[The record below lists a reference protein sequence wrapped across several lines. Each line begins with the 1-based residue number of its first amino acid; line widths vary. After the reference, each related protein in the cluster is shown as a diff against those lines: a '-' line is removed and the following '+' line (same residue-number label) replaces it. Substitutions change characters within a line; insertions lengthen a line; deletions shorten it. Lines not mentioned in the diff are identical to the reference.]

1 MKIAFVFPGQGSQ
14 YIGMG
19 QELYDNYA
27 EAREIFKCADNTL
40 SMDLTKLCFQGPEEQ
55 LIKTANTQPAIL
67 TTSVATLAV
76 LKSRGIKA
84 QVAAGHSLG
93 EYSAL
98 VAAGALEFADAV
110 RIVQMRGRFMQ
121 EAAPIGTA
129 GMAAVLGLAG
139 TAVVKVCQE
148 ASSYGV
154 IQPANFNSPGQVVIA
169 GALEALEKAME
180 LAKAAGAKR
189 VVKLAVSGPFHSSLM
204 APAGQRLAAELD
216 RININER
223 IIPVVANFSAEVVCS
238 GQDVRHSLIKQVSN
252 SVRWEESVEK
262 MVALGVT
269 HFIEVGPGKVLT
281 GLIKKIAKEAKV
293 LNVEDCTSLEIA
305 LDKLKEV
312 G

>member
-19 QELYDNYA
+19 KELYDNYA
-27 EAREIFKCADNTL
+27 EAREIFKCADNKL
-40 SMDLTKLCFQGPEEQ
+40 NMDLTQLCFQGPEEQ

-67 TTSVATLAV
+67 TTSVAALAV
-76 LKSRGIKA
+76 INSRGFKA
-84 QVAAGHSLG
+84 QVTAGHSLG

-98 VAAGALEFADAV
+98 VAAGAMEFADAV
-110 RIVQMRGRFMQ
+110 QVVQMRGRYMQ

-129 GMAAVLGLAG
+129 GMAAVLGLTG
-139 TAVVKVCQE
+139 TKVAEVCRE
-148 ASSYGV
+148 ASQYGV
-154 IQPANFNSPGQVVIA
+154 IEPANYNCPGQVVIA
-169 GALEALEKAME
+169 GALDALEKAME
-180 LAKAAGAKR
+180 LAKTAGAKR
-189 VVKLAVSGPFHSSLM
+189 VVKLSVSGPFHSRLM
-204 APAGQRLAAELD
+204 APAGERLAVELD
-216 RININER
+216 RINIKEPL
-223 IIPVVANFSAEVVCS
+223 IPVVANFSAEVVCS
-238 GQDVRHSLIKQVSN
+238 GQDVQNSLIKQVSN

-281 GLIKKIAKEAKV
+281 GLIKKIAKEATV
-293 LNVEDCTSLEIA
+293 LNVEDCSSLEIA